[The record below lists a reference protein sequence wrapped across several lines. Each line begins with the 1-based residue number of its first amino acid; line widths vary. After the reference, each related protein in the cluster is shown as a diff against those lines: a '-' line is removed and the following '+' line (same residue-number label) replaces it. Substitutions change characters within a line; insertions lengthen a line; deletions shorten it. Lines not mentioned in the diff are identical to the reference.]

1 MYTAVYNYC
10 CDETKEGVV
19 FKRSSIRGIENLI
32 RDVLTYVLAVTPAVG
47 WEAFYEAGP
56 LRPEP
61 DRERERTD

>member
-1 MYTAVYNYC
+1 M
-10 CDETKEGVV
+10 
-19 FKRSSIRGIENLI
+19 FKRSSIHGIENLS
-32 RDVLTYVLAVTPAVG
+32 DEVLTYASAVISTVG